1 MRESSS
7 FSSSF
12 SSCVSA
18 NFRTSCCARAELGFS
33 LYCPHAS
40 LQNNDCD
47 FLEFLNRNCCTH
59 LWISSKSGVEKRVQ
73 LRLYNCILIFL
84 TLIPRLPA
92 LASMVIICSS
102 YVAIIHLLR
111 LNTKEGW
118 QLICQPSLV
127 FALTVPALY
136 EGKLAF
142 SCSNLSFLEEPSHT
156 EQCLFL

>member
-1 MRESSS
+1 MSGAELRETSS

-12 SSCVSA
+12 SSCVYA

-111 LNTKEGW
+111 LKHKGRLATNMPAFPCICLNCASLIRGQTCL
-118 QLICQPSLV
+118 QL
-127 FALTVPALY
+127 
-136 EGKLAF
+136 
-142 SCSNLSFLEEPSHT
+142 
-156 EQCLFL
+156 